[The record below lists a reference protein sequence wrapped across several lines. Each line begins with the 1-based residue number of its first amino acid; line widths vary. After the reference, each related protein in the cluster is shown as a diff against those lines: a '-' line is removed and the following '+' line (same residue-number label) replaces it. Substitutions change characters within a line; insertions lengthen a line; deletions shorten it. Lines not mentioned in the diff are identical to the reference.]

1 MLDQFKAMGAIAG
14 LLKDKE
20 KVKAA
25 SDRVRTKLE
34 ATRVEG
40 SAGGGAVRATV
51 TGTAK
56 VLSVSIDPSIGA
68 GFASD
73 ENRSL
78 AESLVAEAVNDGLTK
93 AREAAQAIVEAEA
106 QEMGLADMIPGLRNF
121 LP

>member
-25 SDRVRTKLE
+25 SDRVRAKLE

-40 SAGGGAVRATV
+40 AAGGGAVRATV

-56 VLSVSIDPSIGA
+56 VLSVSIDPAIGA
-68 GFASD
+68 GFASG
-73 ENRSL
+73 ENKSL

-106 QEMGLADMIPGLRNF
+106 QEMGLADMIPGLKNF

>member
-14 LLKDKE
+14 LLKDKD

-25 SDRVRTKLE
+25 SDRVRAKLE

-56 VLSVSIDPSIGA
+56 VLRVSIDPAIGA
-68 GFASD
+68 GFAS
-73 ENRSL
+73 EESREF
-78 AESLVAEAVNDGLTK
+78 AEALVAEAVNDGLLK
-93 AREAAQAIVEAEA
+93 AREAAQTIVEAEA
-106 QEMGLADMIPGLRNF
+106 QEMGLSDMIPGLKNF

>member
-25 SDRVRTKLE
+25 SDRVRAKLE
-34 ATRVEG
+34 APRVEG
-40 SAGGGAVRATV
+40 AAGGGAVRATV

-56 VLSVSIDPSIGA
+56 VLSVSIDPAIGA
-68 GFASD
+68 GFASG
-73 ENRSL
+73 ENKSL

-106 QEMGLADMIPGLRNF
+106 QEMGLADMIPGLKNF

>member
-14 LLKDKE
+14 LLKDKD
-20 KVKAA
+20 KVKSA
-25 SDRVRTKLE
+25 SDRVRAKLE

-56 VLSVSIDPSIGA
+56 VLGVSIDPAIGA
-68 GFASD
+68 GFAHD
-73 ENRSL
+73 ESKHL
-78 AESLVAEAVNDGLTK
+78 AESLVAEAVNDGLMK

-106 QEMGLADMIPGLRNF
+106 HEMGLADMIPGLKNF